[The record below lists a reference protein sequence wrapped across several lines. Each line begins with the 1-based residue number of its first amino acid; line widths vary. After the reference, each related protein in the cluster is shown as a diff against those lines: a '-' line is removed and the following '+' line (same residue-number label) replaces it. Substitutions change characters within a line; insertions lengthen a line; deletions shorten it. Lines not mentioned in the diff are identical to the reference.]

1 MKIIYEYKNID
12 DNGDGV
18 LIRVYDTEEVKYHVY
33 RYGVIVDGI
42 FVSRDEKGVL
52 TYE

>member
-1 MKIIYEYKNID
+1 MKIIYEYIKID

-33 RYGVIVDGI
+33 RNDVIVDGVFI
-42 FVSRDEKGVL
+42 SQDADGVSI
-52 TYE
+52 YE